1 MSLIDDY
8 LNKIE
13 SSKRKQLQRIR
24 MLAKEMVPNAQETV
38 SYNMPTLKY
47 EGKAF
52 LGFDAHADHIGI
64 YPYSGQV
71 IPQLKDE
78 LRTYT
83 MSKGAIRVPLDRP
96 ISKRL
101 LKLVITCRLKA
112 IRAESGIK
120 RGRVKPTRTTGAKT
134 HTADTANTR
143 TS

>member
-13 SSKRKQLQRIR
+13 LSKRKELQRIR
-24 MLAKEMVPNAQETV
+24 MLAKAIVPSAEETI

-52 LGFDAHADHIGI
+52 LGFGAHADHIGI

-83 MSKGAIRVPLDRP
+83 VSKGAIRVPLDRP
-96 ISKRL
+96 VSKRL

-112 IRAESGIK
+112 IRAESGSK
-120 RGRVKPTRTTGAKT
+120 
-134 HTADTANTR
+134 
-143 TS
+143 

>member
-8 LNKIE
+8 LDNIE
-13 SSKRKQLQRIR
+13 PSKRKELQRIR
-24 MLAKEMVPNAQETV
+24 MLAKEIEPSAEETI

-52 LGFDAHADHIGI
+52 LGFDAHANHIGI
-64 YPYSGQV
+64 YPYSGKV

-78 LRTYT
+78 LSTYT
-83 MSKGAIRVPLDRP
+83 VSKGAIRVPLDRP

-112 IRAESGIK
+112 IRAALAA
-120 RGRVKPTRTTGAKT
+120 AK
-134 HTADTANTR
+134 
-143 TS
+143 

>member
-1 MSLIDDY
+1 MNPIDDY
-8 LNKIE
+8 LKTIE
-13 SSKRKQLQRIR
+13 PSKRKQLQRIR
-24 MLAKEMVPNAQETV
+24 MLAKEIVPSAEETI
-38 SYNMPTLKY
+38 SYGMPALTY

-64 YPYSGQV
+64 YPHSGRV

-83 MSKGAIRVPLDRP
+83 VSKGAIRVPLDRP

-112 IRAESGIK
+112 IRAESGSK
-120 RGRVKPTRTTGAKT
+120 RGSVKPKRTTPAT
-134 HTADTANTR
+134 MATVERLNV
-143 TS
+143 